1 MNTLAGLI
9 NFLVYVLNLFIWVIV
24 IQAVLS
30 WLVAFNVINTRN
42 RVVAAVL
49 DGLDRFLSPILRP
62 IRNRLPDFG
71 GIDFSPLI
79 VILGV
84 ILAQNLLTGL
94 SRDLIA
100 G

>member
-1 MNTLAGLI
+1 MNTLAGLVS
-9 NFLVYVLNLFIWVIV
+9 FLVYVLNLFIWVIV

-30 WLVAFNVINTRN
+30 WLVAFNVVNTQN
-42 RVVAAVL
+42 RFVAAVL

-79 VILGV
+79 VILGI
-84 ILAQNLLTGL
+84 ILAQNLLMGL
-94 SRDLIA
+94 ARDLIA

>member
-9 NFLVYVLNLFIWVIV
+9 SFLVYVLNLFIWVIV

-30 WLVAFNVINTRN
+30 WLVAFNVVNTRN
-42 RVVAAVL
+42 RFVAAVL
-49 DGLDRFLSPILRP
+49 DGLDRFLSPIMRP

-71 GIDFSPLI
+71 GIDFSPMI

-84 ILAQNLLTGL
+84 ILAQNLLMGL